1 MAPRRRS
8 RSRSTARSPS
18 NKSPARANRISSRR
32 NSLYKKTESFCKAI
46 AFYIGTLPESYKSRR
61 ELFLPF
67 KCFAIMSFLSFGCA
81 MLGYENPGVRFLAG
95 ILAFVS
101 IWVFYGAIF
110 YAPKVLAKAASQE
123 KTYTHGDATHKTKSM
138 SKMYVAH
145 TGYTTM
151 DGSSIYGVYAHSFI
165 PAG

>member
-1 MAPRRRS
+1 MATRRRA

-32 NSLYKKTESFCKAI
+32 NSLYKKTESL
-46 AFYIGTLPESYKSRR
+46 AFYIATLPESYKSRR

-67 KCFAIMSFLSFGCA
+67 KFFAIMSFLSFGCA

-138 SKMYVAH
+138 SKVYVAH